1 MGIDGELPAHL
12 ASLPWGPSQSDKN
25 AAWVLYNELRSRIA
39 TQALPYAAGDEE
51 RALTSVYELFPLT
64 RSLIKDQPEARH
76 FATLA
81 LHVLNLRVRP
91 FTAKWHKVSVA
102 GRLSNADVR
111 FEFRRELANL
121 QGYLRQLCTLLGHLA
136 GDFPAVAE
144 QCRAP
149 LAESPKVNQYW
160 GDLEFGVCDN
170 EAMRASEQAEVLN
183 RRQRYALANSTEATN
198 AVGLAISGG
207 GIRSA
212 TFALGVVQSLARMGI
227 ARHIDYLSTVSGGGY
242 LGSFISSALDDSAD
256 SVTLNPNPNARPFGA
271 SGTVES
277 DEVRHLRQHGKYL
290 SEGGLLTQATV
301 VWQLMYGA
309 LISALLLS
317 PFLALLVLCAG
328 YFKPT
333 FTRAVTGHFTP
344 DWLTWGG
351 ALLIVGTMGIM
362 SFVPSVT
369 RARRVQAIERI
380 AATISMCA
388 FLVIAAQVLPYVCA
402 AILANVRGAH
412 LMGASLAFP
421 ATVGLLATLMPPSRK
436 ARRWVL
442 NLLMLSGPFFIGASF
457 LWLTEMYIFP
467 ADASLMPLV
476 YFLSLTVLI
485 TTAII
490 NINFASP
497 RRYYRDR
504 LARAYL
510 RRSDHN
516 STDDS
521 PLLSQMHSE
530 GKSPYHLICAALNI
544 PASVDVRLLGRGTDF
559 FLFSKH
565 FCGSPATGYHPT
577 KDWETYD
584 RHLDLATAISIS
596 GAAAAPNMGTLSSP
610 RLRFLLAMFNIR
622 LGYWAR
628 RPDRGWSRLK
638 WLPPWGPLYFFR
650 ELSGRID
657 EHAQFLN
664 LSDGGH
670 IENLGIYELL
680 KRKCKFIIA
689 IDGEADP
696 TLSFGGLIRLVQL
709 AHVDLGVRI
718 APDLSDLRR
727 NADGHGMAH
736 FSMARIDYPGEN
748 QHGFLLYIKSSLTGN
763 ESEFLKLFRAEH
775 PDFPHQSTA
784 QQLFS
789 EMQFEAYR
797 ALGEH
802 IGQDLFRQDLVQT
815 WDTSS
820 DASIWFKR
828 LSEHL
833 L

>member
-1 MGIDGELPAHL
+1 MG
-12 ASLPWGPSQSDKN
+12 
-25 AAWVLYNELRSRIA
+25 V
-39 TQALPYAAGDEE
+39 
-51 RALTSVYELFPLT
+51 
-64 RSLIKDQPEARH
+64 
-76 FATLA
+76 
-81 LHVLNLRVRP
+81 
-91 FTAKWHKVSVA
+91 
-102 GRLSNADVR
+102 
-111 FEFRRELANL
+111 
-121 QGYLRQLCTLLGHLA
+121 
-136 GDFPAVAE
+136 
-144 QCRAP
+144 
-149 LAESPKVNQYW
+149 
-160 GDLEFGVCDN
+160 
-170 EAMRASEQAEVLN
+170 
-183 RRQRYALANSTEATN
+183 
-198 AVGLAISGG
+198 
-207 GIRSA
+207 
-212 TFALGVVQSLARMGI
+212 

-256 SVTLNPNPNARPFGA
+256 DVTLDPDLNARPFGA
-271 SGTVES
+271 AGSIES

-290 SEGGLLTQATV
+290 SEGGLLTRATI
-301 VWQLMYGA
+301 VWQLVYGS
-309 LISALLLS
+309 LISVLLLS
-317 PFLALLVLCAG
+317 PFLALLILSAA

-333 FTRAVTGHFTP
+333 FTRAVTGHFSP
-344 DWLTWGG
+344 DFVTGG
-351 ALLIVGTMGIM
+351 CVFLIVATMGVM
-362 SFVPSVT
+362 SFVPSVI

-380 AATISMCA
+380 AAAISMSA
-388 FLVIAAQVLPYVCA
+388 VLVIVAQVLPYVCA
-402 AILANVRGAH
+402 AILSNVRGVH

-421 ATVGLLATLMPPSRK
+421 ASVGLLAMLWPRSSK
-436 ARRWVL
+436 ARRWIL

-457 LWLTEMYIFP
+457 LWLMEIFIFP
-467 ADASLMPLV
+467 AGADLMPLV
-476 YFLSLTVLI
+476 YFLSLTILI
-485 TTAII
+485 TTAVI
-490 NINFASP
+490 NINFVSP

-510 RRSDHN
+510 RRRDDN
-516 STDDS
+516 STEDS
-521 PLLSQMHSE
+521 PLLSKMHTK

-544 PASVDVRLLGRGTDF
+544 PASIDVRLLGRGTDF

-565 FCGSPATGYHPT
+565 YCGSPATGYLPT
-577 KDWETYD
+577 TDWETYD

-628 RPDRGWSRLK
+628 RPGRGWSWLK
-638 WLPPWGPLYFFR
+638 WLPPCGPLYFFR

-670 IENLGIYELL
+670 NENLGIYELL

-709 AHVDLGVRI
+709 AHVDLGIKI

-727 NADGHGMAH
+727 NADGNGMAH

-775 PDFPHQSTA
+775 PDFPHQSTT

-802 IGQDLFRQDLVQT
+802 IGQDLFRRDLIQI
-815 WDTSS
+815 WDPSS
-820 DASIWFKR
+820 DASVWFKR